1 MRSSFDTIVVGA
13 GAAGCV
19 LVNRLTEDPGRSVL
33 LIEAGPDFPT
43 VSSLPDEIRLAY
55 TSPSGQIARSYDWAY
70 PAKLSRRPDWILRG
84 KVVGGSS
91 AVNAQIYLRG
101 LPYDFDRVGSIGQ
114 RDLELGQGRAVL
126 FQDLSNWNASHSTAL
141 RGR

>member
-101 LPYDFDRVGSIGQ
+101 LPYDFDRWA
-114 RDLELGQGRAVL
+114 RLGNETWSWAKVEPYYSRI
-126 FQDLSNWNASHSTAL
+126 
-141 RGR
+141 